1 MAEFPKRPALS
12 ESITVRVSP
21 AVKDLLISIG
31 VEHEH
36 NDLGSFVRAVFNNTI
51 KAQRPKEFAALKGVG

>member
-21 AVKDLLISIG
+21 EVKDLLISIG

-36 NDLGSFVRAVFNNTI
+36 GDLGSFLRAVFYITI
-51 KAQRPKEFAALKGVG
+51 KAQRPKEFAALRDFS